1 MTGVRDALLRRAT
14 GIRAQTLDLGGRP
27 VPVTVRRSAKARRL
41 ILRVAFDTGE
51 VVVTIPAGTPFEHG
65 LVMAQSRSD
74 WILERLDRLPPQVA
88 FDDGATVPVL
98 DVPHGIV
105 HDPVR
110 PRGVRQRDGMLLV
123 GGPAGKVAETVHRWL
138 RAEVRHQVTRRA
150 VLKAERLG
158 VTVAGIA
165 VRDTRTRWGS
175 CSARGGLSFSWRL
188 ILAPEFVLDYV
199 VAHEV
204 AHLRVRGHGREFWR
218 TAQNL
223 TERLDAARA
232 WLSRNGHTLHR
243 YG

>member
-1 MTGVRDALLRRAT
+1 MTGVRDALLRRAN
-14 GIRAQTLDLGGRP
+14 GVRAQTLDLGGRP

-41 ILRVAFDTGE
+41 ILRVAFDTGD
-51 VVVTIPAGTPFEHG
+51 VVVTIPEGTPFEHG
-65 LVMAQSRSD
+65 LVMARSRAD
-74 WILERLDRLPPQVA
+74 WILERLDRLLPQVA

-105 HDPVR
+105 HDPAR
-110 PRGVRQRDGMLLV
+110 PRGVRQRDGTLLV
-123 GGPAGKVAETVHRWL
+123 GGPSANVAETVHRWL
-138 RAEVRHQVTRRA
+138 RAEVRRQVTRRA

-158 VTVAGIA
+158 VTVTGIA

-175 CSARGGLSFSWRL
+175 CSARGALSFSWRL

-204 AHLRVRGHGREFWR
+204 AHLCERGHGRAFWR
-218 TAQNL
+218 TAESL
-223 TERLDAARA
+223 TDRLDAARA